1 MYCYNRIKIDEND
14 YGHLEHAIE
23 ASIAPE
29 KLKNCIPNIGIAC
42 PKCNDKY
49 KKVGEKQR
57 VPSLQD
63 IEVFKKEADCKKEF
77 CIKPCKAYQQLKRVY
92 LKRSGSQF
100 LMQPQGVN
108 AADIGIAKEREL
120 KLQYDVL
127 NSKFIPSMKE
137 QYSEKEK
144 NFLLHH
150 IDMFCLNSVERQ
162 STQMVKFLKD
172 TIQNEGHYTAIEF
185 NNHVVEL
192 FVETVLKGKNEE
204 EILKI
209 CENLY
214 TYVSLKFH
222 M

>member
-1 MYCYNRIKIDEND
+1 M
-14 YGHLEHAIE
+14 
-23 ASIAPE
+23 
-29 KLKNCIPNIGIAC
+29 
-42 PKCNDKY
+42 
-49 KKVGEKQR
+49 
-57 VPSLQD
+57 
-63 IEVFKKEADCKKEF
+63 
-77 CIKPCKAYQQLKRVY
+77 
-92 LKRSGSQF
+92 
-100 LMQPQGVN
+100 
-108 AADIGIAKEREL
+108 
-120 KLQYDVL
+120 
-127 NSKFIPSMKE
+127 
-137 QYSEKEK
+137 
-144 NFLLHH
+144 
-150 IDMFCLNSVERQ
+150 NSVERQ